1 MVYVWIIAGLMVA
14 SGLLQLVS
22 VISLRRR
29 IERVEDQ
36 AARPGPAE
44 VQRAT
49 VELERALGRDLDG
62 LPPFWRTLV
71 RLHREMT
78 RP

>member
-1 MVYVWIIAGLMVA
+1 MTYIWIIAGLMVA
-14 SGLLQLVS
+14 SGLLQLAN

-49 VELERALGRDLDG
+49 AELRALGRDLDG